1 MAANNAYHLREAELS
16 VKRVAVQEVPPS
28 STLDCSSRSIHSL
41 VDRIQNGFEVC
52 VCVCVRSNGVMV

>member
-52 VCVCVRSNGVMV
+52 VCVCAL